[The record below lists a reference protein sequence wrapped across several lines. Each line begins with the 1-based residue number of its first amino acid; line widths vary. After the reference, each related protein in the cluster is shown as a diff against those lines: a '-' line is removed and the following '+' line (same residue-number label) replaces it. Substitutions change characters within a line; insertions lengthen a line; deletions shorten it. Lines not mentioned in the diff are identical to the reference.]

1 MTLDQLRKNVLVQ
14 SRSIA
19 AAGQDPETLAYI
31 INCVNRF
38 YSGDFG
44 TVPDGDTLANLE
56 AIAAGEG
63 RALARYPARGELTG
77 DIYINAYFSEDNPEN
92 TDLNNT
98 MILYCDEY

>member
-38 YSGDFG
+38 YS
-44 TVPDGDTLANLE
+44 
-56 AIAAGEG
+56 IAAGEG

-92 TDLNNT
+92 ADLNNT